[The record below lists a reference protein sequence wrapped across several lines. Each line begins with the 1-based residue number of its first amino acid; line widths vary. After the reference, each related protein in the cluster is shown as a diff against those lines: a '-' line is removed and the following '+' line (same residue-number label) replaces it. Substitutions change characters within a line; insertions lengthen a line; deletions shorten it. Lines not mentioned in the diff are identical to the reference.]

1 MSSYKEPTFQDR
13 TALANK
19 AKRVALEQLRA
30 KQPVDEATLTERRE
44 AAKAR
49 EAAQIQAS
57 KDKIAARNLEKAQK
71 RDRAADIAA
80 AEAAVSQKSDEE
92 RKTDR
97 DAKYAARKN
106 RKGKK

>member
-19 AKRVALEQLRA
+19 AKQAALEQLRA
-30 KQPVDEATLTERRE
+30 KEPMDEATLLERRE

-49 EAAQIQAS
+49 EEAKIQAS
-57 KDKIAARNLEKAQK
+57 KDKIAARNLEKSQK
-71 RDRAADIAA
+71 RDRATEIAA
-80 AEAAVSQKSDEE
+80 AEAAVVEKSDEE
-92 RKTDR
+92 RKLDR
-97 DAKYAARKN
+97 DAKYAARKS

>member
-13 TALANK
+13 TALAHK
-19 AKRVALEQLRA
+19 AKQAAIAKLRA
-30 KQPVDEATLTERRE
+30 KPAVDEATLMARRE
-44 AAKAR
+44 AAEAR

-57 KDKIAARNLEKAQK
+57 KEKAAARNLEKLQK
-71 RDRAADIAA
+71 RDRAADIVA
-80 AEAAVSQKSDEE
+80 AEITASQKSEEE